1 MVAVNCEQVWAQISD
16 YIDQDLDPTLR
27 PAMDEHLKECTRC
40 ASVLAGTRNV
50 VELYSD
56 ERLFR
61 VPLGYSWRMQRRL
74 ASSMRA
80 RRGTAR
86 GWVVAFA
93 AMALVAGTI
102 AIANSSAFAP
112 PAMKSAHAQPG
123 NHVPLSLAVIVTN
136 HGKLFHIEGCPFL
149 KDSDNP
155 HTVTATEAVAEGY
168 VPCVRCLGEYV
179 TKLAQEFVHKLA
191 WAGVLAAR

>member
-1 MVAVNCEQVWAQISD
+1 MVAVNCEQVWLQISD
-16 YIDQDLDPTLR
+16 YIDDDLDPTLR
-27 PAMDEHLKECTRC
+27 PAMDEHLKDCPRC

-74 ASSMRA
+74 ASSMRV

-102 AIANSSAFAP
+102 AITSSRSFAP
-112 PAMKSAHAQPG
+112 PSMRSEHSQPG
-123 NHVPLSLAVIVTN
+123 VHVPRTLAVVITD
-136 HGKLFHIEGCPFL
+136 HGKLFHVEGCPFL

-155 HTVTATEAVAEGY
+155 HTVTAGEALKEGY

-179 TKLAQEFVHKLA
+179 TKLAQELVHKGA
-191 WAGVLAAR
+191 WAGFLAAR

>member
-16 YIDQDLDPTLR
+16 YIDQDLDPALR
-27 PAMDEHLKECTRC
+27 PAMDEHFKECPRC
-40 ASVLAGTRNV
+40 ASVLAGTKNV
-50 VELYSD
+50 VHLYAD
-56 ERLFR
+56 ERLFK

-74 ASSMRA
+74 ASSMRSG
-80 RRGTAR
+80 RGTAR

-102 AIANSSAFAP
+102 AIASSSAFAP
-112 PAMKSAHAQPG
+112 QPMKSAHAQPG
-123 NHVPLSLAVIVTN
+123 NRVPLNLAVIITN

-149 KDSDNP
+149 KDADNP
-155 HTVTATEAVAEGY
+155 HTVTAQQAMTEGY

-179 TKLAQEFVHKLA
+179 TKLAQVLVHKSA
-191 WAGVLAAR
+191 WAGFLAAR

>member
-16 YIDQDLDPTLR
+16 YIDQDLDPSLR
-27 PAMDEHLKECTRC
+27 PAMDEHLKECARC

-56 ERLFR
+56 ERLFK

-93 AMALVAGTI
+93 AMVLAAGSI
-102 AIANSSAFAP
+102 VIANSRAFTP
-112 PAMKSAHAQPG
+112 PVMKSEHSQPG
-123 NHVPLSLAVIVTN
+123 NHVPNSLAVIVTN
-136 HGKLFHIEGCPFL
+136 HGKLFHIQGCPFL
-149 KDSDNP
+149 KDNDNP
-155 HTVTATEAVAEGY
+155 HAVTAKEALEAGY

-179 TKLAQEFVHKLA
+179 TKLAQEFVHKST
-191 WAGVLAAR
+191 WAGVVPTR

>member
-27 PAMDEHLKECTRC
+27 PAMDEHLKECARC

-50 VELYSD
+50 VQLYSD

-80 RRGTAR
+80 RRGTVR

-93 AMALVAGTI
+93 AMALVAGTL
-102 AIANSSAFAP
+102 ALSSSRGVAP
-112 PAMKSAHAQPG
+112 TMKSAHAQPG
-123 NHVPLSLAVIVTN
+123 NHVPATLAVIITN

-155 HTVTATEAVAEGY
+155 HVVSAKEALEGGY

-179 TKLAQEFVHKLA
+179 TKLAQELLHKST
-191 WAGVLAAR
+191 WAGFVAAL

>member
-1 MVAVNCEQVWAQISD
+1 MVAVNCEQVWLQISD
-16 YIDQDLDPTLR
+16 YIDGDIDSTVR
-27 PAMDEHLKECTRC
+27 PAIDGHLKECPRC

-50 VELYSD
+50 IQLYSD

-93 AMALVAGTI
+93 AMALVAGTL
-102 AIANSSAFAP
+102 ALSNSRGVA
-112 PAMKSAHAQPG
+112 PAMKSAHSQPG
-123 NHVPLSLAVIVTN
+123 SHVPATLAVWITD
-136 HGKLFHIEGCPFL
+136 HGKVFHIEGCPFL
-149 KDSDNP
+149 KDNDNP
-155 HTVTATEAVAEGY
+155 HAVTAKEAIEEGY

-179 TKLAQEFVHKLA
+179 TRLAQAFTHKA
-191 WAGVLAAR
+191 TWAGFLAAR